1 MKVIH
6 SIVFT
11 VLVMLMVGVFQLQ
24 NAMMTPVRLLNPIV
38 KVDRTLLQL
47 NTIGIKSKE
56 MALSIDMVSQ
66 KTKLPQEFIIALMYT
81 ESTGNKFAVSCKGY
95 KGLMQIPH
103 NVFYEDA
110 NLLIGARI
118 FLEKMQ
124 QANHNMEKAICL
136 YKGYAIGS
144 ERGKQQAQ
152 KVLSLYYRLKKE
164 EV

>member
-1 MKVIH
+1 MKVIR

-24 NAMMTPVRLLNPIV
+24 NSMMTPVKLLNPV
-38 KVDRTLLQL
+38 VQVNRTLMQL
-47 NTIGIKSKE
+47 NHVGIRSKE
-56 MALSIDMVSQ
+56 MAVSIDMVSQ

-124 QANHNMEKAICL
+124 LANNNMENAVAL
-136 YKGYAIGS
+136 YKGYPINS
-144 ERGKQQAQ
+144 DRGKQQAK
-152 KVLSLYYRLKKE
+152 KVLSLYYRLKEK
-164 EV
+164 V

>member
-1 MKVIH
+1 MKIVH
-6 SIVFT
+6 SIIF
-11 VLVMLMVGVFQLQ
+11 VMVVVLMVGVFHLQ
-24 NAMMTPVRLLNPIV
+24 NTMITPI
-38 KVDRTLLQL
+38 QL
-47 NTIGIKSKE
+47 NKANNSTLIKLNQVGIKSKE
-56 MALSIDMVSQ
+56 MAISIDMVS
-66 KTKLPQEFIIALMYT
+66 KRTRIPQEFIIALMYT
-81 ESTGNKFAVSCKGY
+81 ESTGNKYAVSCKGY

-118 FLEKMQ
+118 FQEKMKLS
-124 QANHNMEKAICL
+124 NGNMEEAICR
-136 YKGYAIGS
+136 YKGYPIGS

>member
-1 MKVIH
+1 
-6 SIVFT
+6 
-11 VLVMLMVGVFQLQ
+11 
-24 NAMMTPVRLLNPIV
+24 
-38 KVDRTLLQL
+38 
-47 NTIGIKSKE
+47 
-56 MALSIDMVSQ
+56 
-66 KTKLPQEFIIALMYT
+66 MYT

-124 QANHNMEKAICL
+124 LANNNMENAVAL
-136 YKGYAIGS
+136 YKGYPINS
-144 ERGKQQAQ
+144 DRGKQQAK
-152 KVLSLYYRLKKE
+152 KVLSLYYRKKE

>member
-56 MALSIDMVSQ
+56 MALSIDMVSK

-81 ESTGNKFAVSCKGY
+81 ESTGNKYAVSCKGY

-124 QANHNMEKAICL
+124 QANHNMENAVAL
-136 YKGYAIGS
+136 YKGYSIES
-144 ERGKQQAQ
+144 ERGKQQVR
-152 KVLSLYYRLKKE
+152 KVMGLYYKLKQMD
-164 EV
+164 V

>member
-1 MKVIH
+1 MKIVH
-6 SIVFT
+6 SIIF
-11 VLVMLMVGVFQLQ
+11 VMVVVLMVGVFHLQ
-24 NAMMTPVRLLNPIV
+24 NTMITPI
-38 KVDRTLLQL
+38 QL
-47 NTIGIKSKE
+47 NKANNSTLIKLNQVGIKSKE
-56 MALSIDMVSQ
+56 MAISIDMVS
-66 KTKLPQEFIIALMYT
+66 KRTRIPQEFIIALMYT
-81 ESTGNKFAVSCKGY
+81 ESTGNKNAVSCKGY

-118 FLEKMQ
+118 FQEKMKLS
-124 QANHNMEKAICL
+124 NGNMEEAICR
-136 YKGYAIGS
+136 YKGYPIGS